1 MTLARPGALS
11 HNVIHN
17 VAALHFRLGTGRSIS
32 SISTLIF
39 KGDMSICGIPFE
51 DRSLPLFRRPPPSAP
66 PIGRRRREEGAEPG
80 KGKED
85 FLPVFER
92 PLAPSSVL
100 MAVHHL
106 GRYRL
111 CSTPP
116 PPKKSGSSS
125 RSQRPEEGRS
135 CSCPPRRG
143 GGGRR
148 RGWKEG
154 SSLSSGPEN
163 RPRFVIDIPPPRLRE
178 RRRSNFLPITGSLL
192 REKGARDGCEGD
204 EKEKSRKGQKR
215 KETKVMF

>member
-1 MTLARPGALS
+1 MTLARRGALS

-17 VAALHFRLGTGRSIS
+17 IAALHFRLGTGRSIS

-39 KGDMSICGIPFE
+39 KGDMSMRHPF
-51 DRSLPLFRRPPPSAP
+51 RGSLPPLFRRPPLFAP

-85 FLPVFER
+85 FPPVFER

-111 CSTPP
+111 CSTP
-116 PPKKSGSSS
+116 KKSGSSSS

-163 RPRFVIDIPPPRLRE
+163 RPRFVIDIPPQLRE

-192 REKGARDGCEGD
+192 REKGARNGCEGD

>member
-1 MTLARPGALS
+1 MYAASLS
-11 HNVIHN
+11 RIV
-17 VAALHFRLGTGRSIS
+17 L
-32 SISTLIF
+32 
-39 KGDMSICGIPFE
+39 
-51 DRSLPLFRRPPPSAP
+51 LPLFRRPPLFAP

-106 GRYRL
+106 GRGVRSGGDRL

-163 RPRFVIDIPPPRLRE
+163 RPRFVIDIPPPSTE
-178 RRRSNFLPITGSLL
+178 RKTEEQFFAYHRQFAT
-192 REKGARDGCEGD
+192 
-204 EKEKSRKGQKR
+204 
-215 KETKVMF
+215 